1 MDLQDLLNKQPEG
14 GNGEKSE
21 SPLVSLKRD
30 LDFYKESIKEVSVEM
45 MAEGYTLYPIFVAH
59 QLQVELGEVILDREE
74 LQTAWTI
81 HASSLEEF
89 VDKGLVQ
96 EERKEYFI
104 QKFKSANDYMCLFVI
119 VPEGANFV
127 FYPYA

>member
-1 MDLQDLLNKQPEG
+1 
-14 GNGEKSE
+14 
-21 SPLVSLKRD
+21 
-30 LDFYKESIKEVSVEM
+30 M

-96 EERKEYFI
+96 EERKDYFI